1 MKRQILSS
9 LAVLLACGAAGAQTP
24 PTGQA
29 VLEMLEK
36 QNRMGSDLRSRVNLT
51 QTKTGQGAK
60 QMTLQYFRR
69 DKDDAFAMLIEA
81 PESDRGNGYL
91 RQGEH
96 FWMYRRNTR
105 TFQHVN
111 RDESIGGTNAH
122 GQDFENRKLTSLYA
136 PSPGAAGTPVP
147 EMLGK
152 KAVWKFEVRAKVS
165 DVDYPRKVFWVS
177 REEWLLLKEQ
187 DYSPSGTLMQSS
199 YFTKYIPVD
208 GRTIPSQMLFV
219 DEFEKGNRTVVEL
232 SEVKTGRI
240 PDETFTKAW
249 IESRSK

>member
-1 MKRQILSS
+1 MKRQILS
-9 LAVLLACGAAGAQTP
+9 LIAVFAAAAFAQTA

-36 QNRMGSDLRSRVNLT
+36 QNKLGNDLRARVNLT
-51 QTKTGQGAK
+51 QTKAGQGAK
-60 QMTLQYFRR
+60 QMAMQYFRR
-69 DKDDAFAMLIEA
+69 DKDDAFAMLIDA
-81 PESDRGNGYL
+81 PEADRGNGYL

-122 GQDFENRKLTSLYA
+122 GQDFENRKLTTLYA
-136 PSPGAAGTPVP
+136 PAKGELGTPAP

-152 KAVWKFEVRAKVS
+152 KAVWKFEVRAKLP
-165 DVDYPRKVFWVS
+165 DVDYPRKIYWVS
-177 REEWLLLKEQ
+177 RDEWFLLKEQ
-187 DYSPSGTLMQSS
+187 AYSASGTLMQSS
-199 YFTKYIPVD
+199 YYTKYIPVD

-232 SEVKTGRI
+232 SEVKTGKI

-249 IESRSK
+249 IESKSK